1 MEKKEFI
8 DINKCSTFE
17 QMMIHIMASLK
28 EDDILEDVAKE
39 GWLPMGEIDRYSRF
53 GIDFHKLPW
62 IDKLI
67 SLPDVHPLWQ
77 VEAQYQ
83 KVAVE
88 AAKLL
93 YMLNNEKHLNKY
105 GNCEKEN

>member
-1 MEKKEFI
+1 MEQKEFI

-28 EDDILEDVAKE
+28 ENDIIEDVVTNE
-39 GWLPMGEIDRYSRF
+39 WLPMGEIDRYSRF
-53 GIDFHKLPW
+53 DIDFNKLPW

-77 VEAQYQ
+77 IEGQYQ

-93 YMLNNEKHLNKY
+93 YMLNYNK
-105 GNCEKEN
+105 KLK